1 MKRVLVLGSG
11 FVAAPLLDDFLGH
24 AADETGRPEPVAL
37 DLASLEVDRAAEL
50 LAGRPHTRALDL
62 DVHDEAR
69 LAELVGDAD
78 VVVSLLP
85 ADLHPKAA
93 RACLERRVPLVTTSY
108 VSPEIRALDSQAQ
121 DQGVLILCECG
132 LDPGIDHMLAME
144 TLRRVEREGGEVLS
158 FLSACGGLPAPENKN
173 NPWCYKV
180 SWSPRG
186 VLLAAR
192 GPVRW
197 IEDGDVVEAESPFV
211 EPGPREFSIEGV
223 GRLEAYPNRD
233 SLPYRD
239 YYGLGHARDVF
250 RGSLRYPGWC
260 ETFRVLD
267 RIGLLSIE
275 PETVQGTT
283 WADLLRSRTPGVGG
297 DLRTR
302 LARSL
307 EVPESHSVLGRLAWL
322 GLLDDEPL
330 PEELGEACSPLDAL
344 AWRMAERLRYQEGEK
359 DLVALEH
366 RFVVEDGH
374 DSHRR
379 RIRSRL
385 VVTGPAGD
393 RSAMAKT
400 VGITAAV
407 AARRVLDAEVTL
419 TGVHIPVS
427 EELAEPILEGLRD
440 RGLQTEE
447 TVET

>member
-11 FVAAPLLDDFLGH
+11 FVAAPLLDDLLGH
-24 AADETGRPEPVAL
+24 ATDETGRTPSVAL

-50 LAGRPHTRALDL
+50 LAGRPHTRAFEL
-62 DVHDEAR
+62 DVHDGAR
-69 LAELVGDAD
+69 LAELTADAD

-85 ADLHPKAA
+85 ADLHAEAA
-93 RACLERRVPLVTTSY
+93 RACVEMKVPLVTTSY
-108 VSPEIRALDSQAQ
+108 TSPEIRAQDSRARER
-121 DQGVLILCECG
+121 GVLILCECG
-132 LDPGIDHMLAME
+132 QDPGIDHMLAME
-144 TLRRVEREGGEVLS
+144 TIRRVNREGGEVKS
-158 FLSACGGLPAPENKN
+158 FLSASGGLPAPENKA
-173 NPWCYKV
+173 NPWSYKI

-192 GPVRW
+192 GPARW
-197 IEDGDVVEAESPFV
+197 IEDGEVVETESPFV

-223 GRLEAYPNRD
+223 GRLEAYPNQD

-239 YYGLGHARDVF
+239 HYGLDQALDVF
-250 RGSLRYPGWC
+250 RGSLRYPGWS
-260 ETFRVLD
+260 ETFRALE
-267 RIGLLSIE
+267 RLGLLSIE
-275 PETVQGTT
+275 PEPIQGQT
-283 WADLLRSRTPGVGG
+283 WADLLRRRAPGVGG

-302 LARSL
+302 LARWL
-307 EVPESHSVLGRLAWL
+307 EIPESHVVLGRLAWL

-330 PEELGEACSPLDAL
+330 PKELGTAVSPLDAV
-344 AWRMAERLRYQEGEK
+344 ARRMDERLRYEEGEK

-379 RIRSRL
+379 RIRTRL

-400 VGITAAV
+400 VGLTAAA
-407 AARRVLDAEVTL
+407 AARRILNGALTL

-427 EELAEPILEGLRD
+427 EELAEPILADLRQ

>member
-11 FVAAPLLDDFLGH
+11 FVAAPLLDDLLGST
-24 AADETGRPEPVAL
+24 DGSSNDRETFAV
-37 DLASLEVDRAAEL
+37 DLASLEVDRAREL
-50 LAGRPHTRALDL
+50 LANRPETRAVDL
-62 DVHDEAR
+62 NVHDASA
-69 LAELVGDAD
+69 LAQRVADAD

-85 ADLHPKAA
+85 ADLHPLAA
-93 RACLERRVPLVTTSY
+93 RACLEKRKPLITTSY
-108 VSPEIRALDSQAQ
+108 VSPEIRALDSQAR

-144 TLRRVEREGGEVLS
+144 TIRRAEREEGEVMS
-158 FLSACGGLPAPENKN
+158 FLSACGGLPAPESKG
-173 NPWCYKV
+173 NPWSYKV

-197 IEDGDVVEAESPFV
+197 LEDGDVVEADSPFV

-233 SLPYRD
+233 SLPYREH
-239 YYGLGHARDVF
+239 YGLDQALDVF
-250 RGSLRYPGWC
+250 RGSLRYPGWT
-260 ETFRVLD
+260 ETFRALD
-267 RIGLLSIE
+267 RLGLLSIE
-275 PETVQGTT
+275 PEPVQGKT
-283 WADLLRSRTPGVGG
+283 WADLLRLRSPGVEGH
-297 DLRTR
+297 LRTR
-302 LARSL
+302 LAGRL
-307 EVPESHSVLGRLAWL
+307 DLPESHIVVGRLVWL

-330 PEELGEACSPLDAL
+330 PEELGDEVSPLDAV
-344 AWRMAERLRYQEGEK
+344 AWRMAEKLRYEPGEK

-374 DSHRR
+374 NSHRK
-379 RIRSRL
+379 RIRSRI
-385 VVTGPAGD
+385 VVTGEAGD

-407 AARRVLDAEVTL
+407 AARRVLEGVSL

-427 EELAEPILEGLRD
+427 EELAEPILTGLRE